1 MHSSKKINK
10 IMRASYKLA
19 EVEPVVEK
27 INVNL
32 ILPDFYFKILL
43 QEINFLR
50 FQKNRFFKNPYRPS
64 IVALN

>member
-1 MHSSKKINK
+1 
-10 IMRASYKLA
+10 MRASYKLA
-19 EVEPVVEK
+19 EVEPAVEK

-50 FQKNRFFKNPYRPS
+50 FQKNRFF
-64 IVALN
+64 